1 MAVSNLERT
10 NTRDSHT
17 VNLFRDALRSVTGYG
32 HARVLMQYCG
42 CCHARYMGVGA
53 PHTTLAVV
61 PSRYGNRADEFAEWV
76 SRRTATVLVDGVS
89 RSGDMGGT
97 VVYRMPG
104 GKQLRCSAQSF
115 SDMCLSQHTGSHR
128 LLSDGGMCRHGAG
141 DGGTCR
147 ICGEPDGYAL
157 NNTHRLRIGDRNADL
172 RYSYL
177 MRTLPSPIR
186 HIDTDILLVDD
197 NGAPRL
203 VVEMSED
210 PRKSVNYLKSLSE
223 IWGIPAIHAITRPV
237 TDGTPL
243 TSIQSA
249 VTIHNHGRV
258 VYEGSLTDAVDWCE
272 DRV

>member
-1 MAVSNLERT
+1 
-10 NTRDSHT
+10 
-17 VNLFRDALRSVTGYG
+17 
-32 HARVLMQYCG
+32 
-42 CCHARYMGVGA
+42 
-53 PHTTLAVV
+53 
-61 PSRYGNRADEFAEWV
+61 
-76 SRRTATVLVDGVS
+76 
-89 RSGDMGGT
+89 
-97 VVYRMPG
+97 
-104 GKQLRCSAQSF
+104 
-115 SDMCLSQHTGSHR
+115 
-128 LLSDGGMCRHGAG
+128 
-141 DGGTCR
+141 
-147 ICGEPDGYAL
+147 
-157 NNTHRLRIGDRNADL
+157 
-172 RYSYL
+172 

-243 TSIQSA
+243 THIQST